1 MSESLHRI
9 LDREKQYKLVEHERS
24 LVLSYYRSF
33 LYDKNVPPKRETL
46 IQYAA
51 AARNIASMW
60 ADIAR
65 SKASRVPA
73 DNRSPIARA
82 ARIMYFVAEL
92 LQDGPLKAHWAREA
106 SIAYLQSG
114 NLAAARIALTISRQH
129 FGMAVPGDVFL
140 DAVLA
145 IRRLSQTEKNLLPAA
160 LTKPWRCA
168 RTATLKDG
176 QERLY
181 DISTNPPGVLSVDK
195 ALGYRISQTL
205 PLLGSL
211 SLLKVVRKA
220 RCVMP
225 QWYRRSLA
233 RAQRLVLLPSQQPAI
248 RKWLS
253 SQSGN
258 GLLCTPTSSGK
269 TFVAEVVSVL
279 SLEAQ
284 GSGIAVL
291 VVPYQA
297 IAYGVEKTLKERL
310 EDSDIMVIG
319 AYGEDPVDSRH
330 LKTGKAFL
338 VATPEKLDSLLLAE
352 PKLLQRVRTIVFDE
366 LHMLSQPG
374 RGAFYECLIARILL
388 EQTNTGCP
396 PRLFGMSAVISNIK
410 DLAKWLHVPSSNLI
424 VGSWRP
430 NPLFPAYWHPDDKL
444 FVVTDIEN
452 VTDDNLAVLENFCPP
467 MPVWPTAQN
476 EHGIAQQL
484 TNPLGRRVAWYAE
497 RWHERS
503 NGPVVVF
510 CSSRKQTRELAVL
523 AAKGRSVGT
532 IAEASTKV
540 RQLIRKKYAYLS
552 LLDYCLERGVAYHN
566 AALPA
571 EVRRSL
577 EDAFQAA
584 AIPIVYATT
593 TLAEG
598 SDFPFRS
605 VVIASP
611 SHYDWEEQTQAA
623 MSPLLLRNIAGRG
636 GRTSGHLVGDVVQM
650 YTPFQMTGSGGE
662 NIKSHTVFLEHL
674 LDPARSVVHSSLS
687 AGLSKPERSLA
698 GSHLFA
704 SFDKVLQRWPANDG
718 ILNKYRDCMFDGALK
733 NGLGSGA
740 QDTYEKLMLAGSE
753 FGEPLATINSPLTL
767 TPLGETVLQTCY
779 EVRTAAAIWHKL
791 DDNEWFGTVA
801 ISAEDVL
808 ESCAQLSGTVPE
820 LRELRTSNRR
830 PLKPGNLPKV
840 VQSLL
845 DGGDI
850 IDAYRTAESFASK
863 AMQKK
868 AEELISGDAP
878 TDSSAHE
885 RIEVF
890 IDDLKQKIVRELPQ
904 LIKAMMLF
912 KRYEQPNADLEVF
925 ENLIAELDKARRRIE

>member
-1 MSESLHRI
+1 MSESLQRI
-9 LDREKQYKLVEHERS
+9 LDREKQYKLVEYERL

-33 LYDKNVPPKRETL
+33 LYDESELPEREVL
-46 IQYAA
+46 IQHAA

-60 ADIAR
+60 ADLAEGNA
-65 SKASRVPA
+65 SKVPS
-73 DNRSPIARA
+73 NNGSPIARA

-92 LQDGPLKAHWAREA
+92 LQDVPLKAHWAREA

-114 NLAAARIALTISRQH
+114 NLAAARIALAISRQH
-129 FGMAVPGDVFL
+129 SGIAVQGDVLL

-145 IRRLSQTEKNLLPAA
+145 IRRLNETEMSLLPEAV
-160 LTKPWRCA
+160 TKPWRCA
-168 RTATLKDG
+168 RLKTLTHG

-181 DISTNPPGVLSVDK
+181 EISTSPPASLSLDK

-205 PLLGSL
+205 PLLASL
-211 SLLKVVRKA
+211 SLPKVVREA
-220 RCVMP
+220 GFAIP

-233 RAQRLVLLPSQQPAI
+233 RAHRLVLLPSQEPAI
-248 RKWLS
+248 RAWLS

-269 TFVAEVVSVL
+269 TFVAEVVSLL
-279 SLEAQ
+279 SLEAV
-284 GSGIAVL
+284 GSGVAVL

-310 EDSDIMVIG
+310 INSDITVVG
-319 AYGEDPVDSRH
+319 AYGEEHVDSHDLRV
-330 LKTGKAFL
+330 GKAVL
-338 VATPEKLDSLLLAE
+338 VATPEKLDSLLLAD
-352 PKLLQRVRTIVFDE
+352 PTLLQRVRTMVFDE
-366 LHMLSQPG
+366 LHMLSQVG

-388 EQTNTGCP
+388 EQTRTGSP
-396 PRLFGMSAVISNIK
+396 RRLFGMSAVIKNVT
-410 DLAKWLHVPSSNLI
+410 DLAKWLNVPSSNLI
-424 VGSWRP
+424 EGSWRP
-430 NPLFPAYWHPDDKL
+430 NPLFPAYWHPRDEL

-452 VTDDNLAVLENFCPP
+452 VTDDNLEVLKDFCPR
-467 MPVWPTAQN
+467 MPAWPTANN

-484 TNPLGRRVAWYAE
+484 TKPLGQRVAWYAQ

-503 NGPVVVF
+503 HGPVVVF

-523 AAKGRSVGT
+523 AANGRSVGA
-532 IAEASTKV
+532 IVDAIERV
-540 RQLIRKKYAYLS
+540 RALIRNKYGYLS
-552 LLDYCLERGVAYHN
+552 LLDHCLERGVAYHN

-577 EDAFQAA
+577 EDAFQEA

-611 SHYDWEEQTQAA
+611 SHYDWEEKTQAA

-650 YTPFQMTGSGGE
+650 YTPFQMKDSDGTSIE
-662 NIKSHTVFLEHL
+662 SHAVFLDHL
-674 LDPARSVVHSSLS
+674 LSAARSVVHSTLS
-687 AGLSKPERSLA
+687 AGLAKPERTMA

-704 SFDKVLQRWPANDG
+704 SFDKVLQRWPG
-718 ILNKYRDCMFDGALK
+718 TESILDKYRDCMFDSTLK
-733 NGLGSGA
+733 GRVGIRA
-740 QDTYEKLMLAGSE
+740 QRTYEELMLVGGD
-753 FGEPLATINSPLTL
+753 FGEPLVTVNSPLTL
-767 TPLGETVLQTCY
+767 TSLGQTVLQTSY
-779 EVRTAAAIWHKL
+779 EIRTAEAIWRTMDANK
-791 DDNEWFGTVA
+791 WFGNAVITA
-801 ISAEDVL
+801 KAVL
-808 ESCAQLSGTVPE
+808 ETCAQLSGTVPE
-820 LRELRTSNRR
+820 LRSIRTSNRR
-830 PLKPGNLPKV
+830 PLKPANLPEV

-845 DGGDI
+845 NGGSI
-850 IDAYRTAESFASK
+850 IDAYRKAESSASK
-863 AMQKK
+863 AMQTK
-868 AEELISGDAP
+868 AEELIAGNAS

-890 IDDLKQKIVRELPQ
+890 IDDLKQKIIRELPQ
-904 LIKAMMLF
+904 IINAMLLF
-912 KRYEQPNADLEVF
+912 RRYKRSNADVAVF
-925 ENLIAELDKARRRIE
+925 EQLLMKLDDARRRIE